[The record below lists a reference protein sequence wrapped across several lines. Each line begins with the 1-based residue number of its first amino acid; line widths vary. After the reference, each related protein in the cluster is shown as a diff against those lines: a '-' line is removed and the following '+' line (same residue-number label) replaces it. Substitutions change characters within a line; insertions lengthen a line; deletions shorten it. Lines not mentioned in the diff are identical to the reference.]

1 MCTLSV
7 IRRASG
13 VVRLVCNRDEQRTRL
28 RSRGPEVR
36 ELGARRAIMPI
47 DANAGGTWIGVN
59 DLGVAACLINASVGR
74 GDIERG
80 AMRSRGE
87 IVPRALME
95 STLRGAAASVL
106 ETSAGDYPPFR
117 VLVCDV
123 EGAVVLA
130 SDGRRVARVEEL
142 SHTSAVMLT
151 SSGLGDEVVEGP
163 RRAVFEEMV
172 AAGFDQDAFHAR
184 RCEGAGHL
192 GVAMARA
199 DARTVSRTSIELGEA
214 LATLEHA
221 WLGEDLE
228 VESRMTA
235 RLGLVRGS
243 VAGDITRA
251 GLAGMG

>member
-7 IRRASG
+7 VRRASG
-13 VVRLVCNRDEQRTRL
+13 VVRLVCNRDEQRTRM

-36 ELGARRAIMPI
+36 DLGARRAIMPI

-59 DLGVAACLINASVGR
+59 DAGVVACLINATVGGGR
-74 GDIERG
+74 GSTRG

-142 SHTSAVMLT
+142 SHGSAVMLT

-163 RRAVFEEMV
+163 RRAVFEAML

-243 VAGDITRA
+243 VTGFVAGA
-251 GLAGMG
+251 G